1 MLRTFRITINNE
13 EYQVQVEEITGE
25 SPVRENTAVQS
36 VPQTEAAPIPPKE
49 AASKKNNA
57 SPGQTNITAPL
68 PGTVLK
74 IPVTKGQKVNANET
88 VLILEAMKMENEI
101 TAPKEGIIGQIMVSQ
116 GQNVNTGDTLLTI
129 ESGGQNF
136 CS

>member
-25 SPVRENTAVQS
+25 SPVREKNTAVQS

-49 AASKKNNA
+49 EGTLPKNNA
-57 SPGQTNITAPL
+57 SPGQTAVLAPL

-129 ESGGQNF
+129 E
-136 CS
+136 

>member
-1 MLRTFRITINNE
+1 MLRTFKITINNE
-13 EYQVQVEEITGE
+13 EYQVQVEEVTGE
-25 SPVRENTAVQS
+25 GAVTKTTPAPETS
-36 VPQTEAAPIPPKE
+36 HQTGATTVPPKE

-101 TAPKEGIIGQIMVSQ
+101 LASKDGKVVSIETTEGASVD
-116 GQNVNTGDTLLTI
+116 TGDLLAVI
-129 ESGGQNF
+129 E
-136 CS
+136 

>member
-1 MLRTFRITINNE
+1 MLRTFKITINNE
-13 EYQVQVEEITGE
+13 EYQVQVEEVTGE
-25 SPVRENTAVQS
+25 GAVTKTTPAPETS
-36 VPQTEAAPIPPKE
+36 HQTGATTVPPKE

-101 TAPKEGIIGQIMVSQ
+101 TAPKEGIISQIMVSQ

-129 ESGGQNF
+129 Q
-136 CS
+136 